1 MLQLIVLAAV
11 PFIWFGMVAA
21 ISFLETPLKFRAP
34 GITVALGVGIGRIVF
49 KALNTIECLFAV
61 VLVLALVADPH
72 VVPVPAGVAIGV
84 AVLALALQLVVL
96 RPNMA
101 QRTRLLADSA
111 AAAGGRTAADA
122 RNGGT
127 GTLQGIDRTDVA
139 TVAANEGA
147 KTATAPHLSYIAAEV
162 VKFAAPPV
170 AGIAILLAAI

>member
-1 MLQLIVLAAV
+1 MLQLIVLATV

-34 GITVALGVGIGRIVF
+34 GITVALGVEIGRIVF

-61 VLVLALVADPH
+61 VLVLALVAGPH

-111 AAAGGRTAADA
+111 AAGGRTAADA

-139 TVAANEGA
+139 TVAANAGA

-162 VKFAAPPV
+162 VKFAALPV